1 MSSIWALPLQFSK
14 DDAHVIAN
22 CNPRQVEDSVP
33 NQRLYHHRSVSNFA
47 FGGGEAKREF
57 HRGSSF

>member
-1 MSSIWALPLQFSK
+1 MGPAFTVSE

-22 CNPRQVEDSVP
+22 YNPRQVEDIQYRIP
-33 NQRLYHHRSVSNFA
+33 NQRLYHHRRSVSNFV

-57 HRGSSF
+57 HRGSNF